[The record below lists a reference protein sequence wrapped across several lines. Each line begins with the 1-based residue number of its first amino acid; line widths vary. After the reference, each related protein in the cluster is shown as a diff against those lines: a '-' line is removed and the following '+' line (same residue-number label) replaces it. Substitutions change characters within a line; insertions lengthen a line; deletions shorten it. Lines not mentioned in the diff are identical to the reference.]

1 VRQTFV
7 SGKGGFLMTRI
18 AFGGLVAVILVGGAA
33 VAHAQS
39 RSSRDGILA
48 VQSMRGSRIGVTVQ
62 DLEGSDTRDLK
73 SGVVVESVD
82 SAGPADKGGLKAGD
96 AIVEFDGERVRSAR
110 QFQRLV
116 DESAAG
122 RAVPVVLSR
131 GGQHVNASVTPEAAA
146 GSDFGMRLLEAPTIV
161 RPAIPPAPAAPRV
174 APVPPTP
181 PAVDWFGSDGTLTV
195 LTGRSRLGIV
205 TETLNSQLAG
215 YFGVKDGALVKS
227 VADGSAGA
235 KAGIKAGDVITS
247 INGSHVSDASEA
259 SRALSE
265 LEPAADFTVEVM
277 REHKTITLKG
287 KTDAARR
294 RGVRTF

>member
-1 VRQTFV
+1 
-7 SGKGGFLMTRI
+7 MTRI
-18 AFGGLVAVILVGGAA
+18 AFGGLLAAILASGGVA

-39 RSSRDGILA
+39 RSSRDGFLA
-48 VQSMRGSRIGVTVQ
+48 LQSMRGSRIGVTVQ
-62 DLEGSDTRDLK
+62 DLDDSDIRDRK

-82 SAGPADKGGLKAGD
+82 STGPADKAGLKAGD
-96 AIVEFDGERVRSAR
+96 AIVEFDGERVRSVR

-116 DESAAG
+116 EESASG
-122 RAVPVVLSR
+122 RPVPVVLSR
-131 GGQHVNASVTPEAAA
+131 GGQHVNATVTPEAET

-161 RPAIPPAPAAPRV
+161 RPAIPPVPPAPRV

-181 PAVDWFGSDGTLTV
+181 PAVDWFSSDSPFMV
-195 LTGRSRLGIV
+195 VAGRSRLGLV

-259 SRALSE
+259 SRALSA
-265 LEPAADFTVEVM
+265 LEPAADFTVEVT
-277 REHKTITLKG
+277 REHKSITLKG

>member
-1 VRQTFV
+1 
-7 SGKGGFLMTRI
+7 MTRI
-18 AFGGLVAVILVGGAA
+18 AVGGLLAAILASGVA

-39 RSSRDGILA
+39 RSARDGILA
-48 VQSMRGSRIGVTVQ
+48 LQSMRGSRIGITVQ
-62 DLEGSDTRDLK
+62 DLEDSDMRDLK

-82 SAGPADKGGLKAGD
+82 STGPADKAGLKAGD

-116 DESAAG
+116 EESASG
-122 RAVPVVLSR
+122 RPVPVVLSR
-131 GGQHVNASVTPEAAA
+131 GGQHVNATVTPEATTVN
-146 GSDFGMRLLEAPTIV
+146 DFGMRLLEAPTIV
-161 RPAIPPAPAAPRV
+161 RPAAPPAPAAPRV

-181 PAVDWFGSDGTLTV
+181 PAVDWFSSDRPFTV
-195 LTGRSRLGIV
+195 ITGRSRLGIV

-259 SRALSE
+259 SGALSG
-265 LEPAADFTVEVM
+265 LEPGADFTIEVT
-277 REHKTITLKG
+277 RDHKTTTLKG

>member
-1 VRQTFV
+1 
-7 SGKGGFLMTRI
+7 MTRI
-18 AFGGLVAVILVGGAA
+18 AFGGLLAAILASGGGVVA
-33 VAHAQS
+33 AHAQS
-39 RSSRDGILA
+39 RSSRDGFLA
-48 VQSMRGSRIGVTVQ
+48 LQSMRGSRIGVTVQ
-62 DLEGSDTRDLK
+62 DLDDSGTRDLK

-82 SAGPADKGGLKAGD
+82 SMGPADKAGLKAGD
-96 AIVEFDGERVRSAR
+96 AIVEFDGERVRSVR

-116 DESAAG
+116 EESASG
-122 RAVPVVLSR
+122 RPVPVVLSR
-131 GGQHVNASVTPEAAA
+131 GGQHVNATVTPEAET
-146 GSDFGMRLLEAPTIV
+146 GSDFGMRLLEAPTLV
-161 RPAIPPAPAAPRV
+161 RPAIPPVPPAPRV

-181 PAVDWFGSDGTLTV
+181 PAVDWFSSDSPLMV
-195 LTGRSRLGIV
+195 MTGRSRLGLV

-259 SRALSE
+259 SRAFSA
-265 LEPAADFTVEVM
+265 LEPAADFTVEVT
-277 REHKTITLKG
+277 REHKSITLKG
-287 KTDAARR
+287 KTDPARR

>member
-1 VRQTFV
+1 
-7 SGKGGFLMTRI
+7 MTRI
-18 AFGGLVAVILVGGAA
+18 AFGGLLAAILASGVA

-48 VQSMRGSRIGVTVQ
+48 LQSMRGSRIGVTVQ
-62 DLEGSDTRDLK
+62 DLDESDTRDLK

-82 SAGPADKGGLKAGD
+82 STGPADKAGLKAGD
-96 AIVEFDGERVRSAR
+96 AIVEFDGERVRSVR

-116 DESAAG
+116 EESASG
-122 RAVPVVLSR
+122 RPVPVVLSR
-131 GGQHVNASVTPEAAA
+131 GGQHVNATVTPETETAN
-146 GSDFGMRLLEAPTIV
+146 DFGMRLLAAPVIT
-161 RPAIPPAPAAPRV
+161 RPPNPPVPAAPRV

-181 PAVDWFGSDGTLTV
+181 PALDWFSSDGPFTV
-195 LTGRSRLGIV
+195 MTGRSRLGIV

-259 SRALSE
+259 SRALSG
-265 LEPAADFTVEVM
+265 LEPAADFTVEVT